1 MAKILIS
8 SIGVG
13 RKQDGGYKKAKYKCE
28 KEVYETSFIADA
40 LNQHYNFDKF
50 FFIGT
55 KKSIWDEAYI
65 TFGGSDK
72 KYHEK
77 LYEQQDSGQVTASDL
92 EPLEILLKN
101 DSKTFL
107 IDYGINDEQL
117 WSNFENFLEIA
128 NHIQDGDEIYLDI
141 THSFRSLSL
150 MSFVMTQ
157 FASSISDKKFKITK
171 VLYGMFEYNNE
182 NNGIT
187 PIVDIKILLDIQEW
201 IKAIDAIK
209 KYSDFDPLVT
219 LLKSEDIEEDVKNAF
234 IQLNNSLKMVNL
246 SALEIF
252 IKNASKKIKTISNS
266 SNKIVQLLA
275 PEIIKLVEELDKDI
289 KSQFQYSLAKWFF
302 KNKNYGLSYLALYEA
317 IISKSCELKSYDV
330 EDYNSREEAK
340 RKLGNDKYGQYF
352 YTKPDNPDFKNSVSN
367 IRNAIAHQS
376 NDRKNYALED
386 IKRLKQH
393 LKTFEEYILI

>member
-13 RKQDGGYKKAKYKCE
+13 KKQDGGYIKAKYECE
-28 KEVYETSFIADA
+28 KKVYETSFIADA

-50 FFIGT
+50 FLIGT
-55 KKSIWDEAYI
+55 KKSIWDEAYM
-65 TFGGSDK
+65 TFGGDDE

-77 LYEQQDSGQVTASDL
+77 LYELQDSGQVTVSDL
-92 EPLEILLKN
+92 KPLEILLKN

-128 NHIQDGDEIYLDI
+128 KHIQDGDEIYLDI

-252 IKNASKKIKTISNS
+252 IKNASRKIKSISNS

-330 EDYNSREEAK
+330 ENYNLREEAK
-340 RKLGNDKYGQYF
+340 RSIGNDKYGQYF
-352 YTKPDNPDFKNSVSN
+352 YTKPDNPDFKNSISN

-376 NDRKNYALED
+376 NDRKDYALED
-386 IKRLKQH
+386 IKRLKQY
-393 LKTFEEYILI
+393 LETFEKYIFI